1 MPLRRRL
8 VSTALAAVVVA
19 SLTACGTP
27 PWMTGRTPSATPS
40 ATPTAVAIPTPTP
53 VPTIE
58 TIQNDLAAGSTK
70 RNLGAGNINI
80 TVDYFSTLMMN
91 EWKAGANKPI
101 SFSLTAALATDDD
114 GQDIFLSRVSVT
126 TSVQG
131 KGGVSLPAPGALSDQ
146 ASVAPGYLV
155 KSPYSY
161 SQTFVLPAV
170 DAAATEV
177 TLSFT
182 YELLLQTT
190 PTSSE
195 YAKQTAT
202 DTLTIAIAP

>member
-1 MPLRRRL
+1 
-8 VSTALAAVVVA
+8 
-19 SLTACGTP
+19 
-27 PWMTGRTPSATPS
+27 
-40 ATPTAVAIPTPTP
+40 
-53 VPTIE
+53 
-58 TIQNDLAAGSTK
+58 
-70 RNLGAGNINI
+70 
-80 TVDYFSTLMMN
+80 
-91 EWKAGANKPI
+91 
-101 SFSLTAALATDDD
+101 
-114 GQDIFLSRVSVT
+114 
-126 TSVQG
+126 VQG

-190 PTSSE
+190 PTSTA